1 MANLFLTADT
11 HFGHAGMCQ
20 FLNADGSKVRPWDNV
35 EEMDE
40 ALVEQWNKTVR
51 PKDKV
56 YHLGDVVINRKALS
70 TLDRLNGDLVL
81 IKGNHDIFKLSDY
94 TKYFRDIRAYHILD
108 RICLSHI
115 PQHPDSIARFRGNV
129 HGHLHAGQVML
140 DGQIDT
146 RYKCVCVEQT
156 NYAPI
161 AWEQVRTFFN

>member
-11 HFGHAGMCQ
+11 HFSHAGMCQ
-20 FLNADGSKVRPWDNV
+20 FLNADGSKVRPWDDV

-40 ALVEQWNKTVR
+40 ALVERWNETVR

-56 YHLGDVVINRKALS
+56 YHLGDVAIQRKGLRL
-70 TLDRLNGDLVL
+70 LDRLNGDLVL

-94 TKYFRDIRAYHILD
+94 IKYFRDIRAYHILD

-115 PQHPDSIARFRGNV
+115 PQHPDSIDRFRGNI
-129 HGHLHAGQVML
+129 HGHLHTGQVML
-140 DGQIDT
+140 DGKIDT

-156 NYAPI
+156 NYAPV
-161 AWEQVRTFFN
+161 AWEEVKAFFN